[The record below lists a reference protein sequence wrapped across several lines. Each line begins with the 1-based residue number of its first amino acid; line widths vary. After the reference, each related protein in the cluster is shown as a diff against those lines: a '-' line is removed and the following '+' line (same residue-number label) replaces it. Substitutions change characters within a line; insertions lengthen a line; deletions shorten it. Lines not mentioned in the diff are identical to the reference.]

1 MSEQQQPEQSREP
14 TEEELR
20 AAYEQQLKQIR
31 VEDVLVQ
38 TVLSLINLGSLRA
51 GLVPGN
57 ESEADPQ
64 QLQQAIEA
72 VRALLP
78 QVEPVL
84 GPDARQ
90 IRDAISRLQM
100 EYARLAGRRRR
111 TARRRGRRAGAR
123 GARRR
128 ARRSRRT
135 RTIRGPRR
143 AAAGS
148 GFRGA
153 DAGRTASPPP
163 SSIACPPSEQ
173 AWRPRG
179 RLLPFAHASACRRR
193 AVTRT
198 RSHRRRT
205 SEP

>member
-1 MSEQQQPEQSREP
+1 MSEQQHQQSREP

-31 VEDVLVQ
+31 VEDVIVQ

-64 QLQQAIEA
+64 QLRQAIEA

-100 EYARLAGRRRR
+100 EYARV
-111 TARRRGRRAGAR
+111 AGAGGGGGDDGPAAPE
-123 GARRR
+123 GAEK
-128 ARRSRRT
+128 AAEPAPPDAQQPANPDDP
-135 RTIRGPRR
+135 GP
-143 AAAGS
+143 AQ
-148 GFRGA
+148 
-153 DAGRTASPPP
+153 
-163 SSIACPPSEQ
+163 SS
-173 AWRPRG
+173 G
-179 RLLPFAHASACRRR
+179 RLWVPGR
-193 AVTRT
+193 
-198 RSHRRRT
+198 
-205 SEP
+205 

>member
-1 MSEQQQPEQSREP
+1 MSEQQQPEQSQSREP

-51 GLVPGN
+51 GLVPDN

-100 EYARLAGRRRR
+100 EYARLAG
-111 TARRRGRRAGAR
+111 AG
-123 GARRR
+123 GAPP
-128 ARRSRRT
+128 ADQGAEPAPEAAPQ
-135 RTIRGPRR
+135 GP
-143 AAAGS
+143 
-148 GFRGA
+148 
-153 DAGRTASPPP
+153 PQP
-163 SSIACPPSEQ
+163 SNPDDPGPAQSS
-173 AWRPRG
+173 G
-179 RLLPFAHASACRRR
+179 RLWVPGR
-193 AVTRT
+193 
-198 RSHRRRT
+198 
-205 SEP
+205 

>member
-1 MSEQQQPEQSREP
+1 MTEQQQDPRQP

-20 AAYEQQLKQIR
+20 AAYEEQLKQIR

-64 QLQQAIEA
+64 QLRQAIEA

-90 IRDAISRLQM
+90 IRDAVSRLQM
-100 EYARLAGRRRR
+100 EYARLAG
-111 TARRRGRRAGAR
+111 AAGAGPAS
-123 GARRR
+123 GAEGGEGGE
-128 ARRSRRT
+128 AGGGDEPKAEPAPEGAQQQPKPGEP
-135 RTIRGPRR
+135 GP
-143 AAAGS
+143 AQ
-148 GFRGA
+148 
-153 DAGRTASPPP
+153 
-163 SSIACPPSEQ
+163 SS
-173 AWRPRG
+173 G
-179 RLLPFAHASACRRR
+179 RLWVPGR
-193 AVTRT
+193 
-198 RSHRRRT
+198 
-205 SEP
+205 

>member
-1 MSEQQQPEQSREP
+1 MSEQQQDPTQP

-57 ESEADPQ
+57 ETEADPQ
-64 QLQQAIEA
+64 QLRQAIDA

-90 IRDAISRLQM
+90 IRDAVSRLQM
-100 EYARLAGRRRR
+100 EYARLAG
-111 TARRRGRRAGAR
+111 AG
-123 GARRR
+123 GAP
-128 ARRSRRT
+128 AAEGGEG
-135 RTIRGPRR
+135 GPGGGGDEPKGEP
-143 AAAGS
+143 APE
-148 GFRGA
+148 GA
-153 DAGRTASPPP
+153 QQQPKPGDPGPAQ
-163 SSIACPPSEQ
+163 SS
-173 AWRPRG
+173 G
-179 RLLPFAHASACRRR
+179 RLWVPGR
-193 AVTRT
+193 
-198 RSHRRRT
+198 
-205 SEP
+205 

>member
-1 MSEQQQPEQSREP
+1 MSEQQPPQREP

-20 AAYEQQLKQIR
+20 AAYEQQLKEIR

-64 QLQQAIEA
+64 QLREAIDA

-90 IRDAISRLQM
+90 IRDAVSRLQM
-100 EYARLAGRRRR
+100 EYARLAGS
-111 TARRRGRRAGAR
+111 AGGQ
-123 GARRR
+123 GAGDEGGEGGEGGEG
-128 ARRSRRT
+128 APDQAPQQEPPKPGEA
-135 RTIRGPRR
+135 GP
-143 AAAGS
+143 AQ
-148 GFRGA
+148 
-153 DAGRTASPPP
+153 
-163 SSIACPPSEQ
+163 SS
-173 AWRPRG
+173 G
-179 RLLPFAHASACRRR
+179 RLWVPGR
-193 AVTRT
+193 
-198 RSHRRRT
+198 
-205 SEP
+205 

>member
-1 MSEQQQPEQSREP
+1 MSEQQPPQREP

-64 QLQQAIEA
+64 QLRQAIDA

-84 GPDARQ
+84 GPDAHQ
-90 IRDAISRLQM
+90 IRDAVSRLQM
-100 EYARLAGRRRR
+100 EYARLAG
-111 TARRRGRRAGAR
+111 TGGAPAPEGGEAGEPEGEPAPE
-123 GARRR
+123 GAQQQPKPGDP
-128 ARRSRRT
+128 
-135 RTIRGPRR
+135 GP
-143 AAAGS
+143 AQ
-148 GFRGA
+148 
-153 DAGRTASPPP
+153 
-163 SSIACPPSEQ
+163 SS
-173 AWRPRG
+173 G
-179 RLLPFAHASACRRR
+179 RLWVPGR
-193 AVTRT
+193 
-198 RSHRRRT
+198 
-205 SEP
+205 

>member
-1 MSEQQQPEQSREP
+1 MSEQQQHGQSREP

-64 QLQQAIEA
+64 QLRQAIDA

-78 QVEPVL
+78 QVEPLL

-90 IRDAISRLQM
+90 IRDAVSRLQM
-100 EYARLAGRRRR
+100 EYARL
-111 TARRRGRRAGAR
+111 
-123 GARRR
+123 
-128 ARRSRRT
+128 SS
-135 RTIRGPRR
+135 
-143 AAAGS
+143 AGS
-148 GFRGA
+148 AEVPEGQPAPEGA
-153 DAGRTASPPP
+153 APEGDAAPEGAQQPPAP
-163 SSIACPPSEQ
+163 EGPGPAQSS
-173 AWRPRG
+173 G
-179 RLLPFAHASACRRR
+179 RLWVPGR
-193 AVTRT
+193 
-198 RSHRRRT
+198 
-205 SEP
+205 

>member
-1 MSEQQQPEQSREP
+1 MSEQQHQQSREP
-14 TEEELR
+14 TEDELR

-64 QLQQAIEA
+64 QLRQAIEA

-100 EYARLAGRRRR
+100 EYARLAG
-111 TARRRGRRAGAR
+111 AGEAAGAPVPEGGEEQGEPAPQ
-123 GARRR
+123 GAQQPPNPDDP
-128 ARRSRRT
+128 
-135 RTIRGPRR
+135 GP
-143 AAAGS
+143 AQ
-148 GFRGA
+148 
-153 DAGRTASPPP
+153 
-163 SSIACPPSEQ
+163 SS
-173 AWRPRG
+173 G
-179 RLLPFAHASACRRR
+179 RLWVPGR
-193 AVTRT
+193 
-198 RSHRRRT
+198 
-205 SEP
+205 